1 MIMLFKCKK
10 TAILMSERDI
20 PPIHPGEHL
29 QDFLTELNL
38 SQYALAKALHVDV
51 RRINLILHGKRAITA
66 DTSMRLGRFF
76 GQDDGFWLR
85 LQEQY
90 DLETARTRSGE
101 QIMYEVVPYAVAFA

>member
-1 MIMLFKCKK
+1 MPM
-10 TAILMSERDI
+10 RDI
-20 PPIHPGEHL
+20 PPIHPGEQL
-29 QDFLTELNL
+29 QDFLAELDL

-90 DLETARTRSGE
+90 DLETARISIGE
-101 QIMYEVVPYAVAFA
+101 QIAREVMPYAHPVAV